1 MYSLFFGGIMIQ
13 KSKVFTVRFTEEQ
26 FEWLKNQAK
35 KRNVNISDIL
45 NMLVDKERL
54 GFIGY
59 FRHKL
64 KRIKQIS

>member
-1 MYSLFFGGIMIQ
+1 MIQ

-35 KRNVNISDIL
+35 ERNVNISDIL

-59 FRHKL
+59 LKHKF

>member
-1 MYSLFFGGIMIQ
+1 MIQ

-26 FEWLKNQAK
+26 FAWLQKQAK
-35 KRNVNISDIL
+35 KKNVNISDIL
-45 NMLVDKERL
+45 NMLVEKKRL

>member
-26 FEWLKNQAK
+26 FAWLQNQAK

-45 NMLVDKERL
+45 NMLVDKKRL
-54 GFIGY
+54 GFINWL
-59 FRHKL
+59 KQWL
-64 KRIKQIS
+64 KRI